1 MGAQVLLIDNSAEKL
16 CSKARILHNITSMKT
31 STEKPFSFI
40 YLCSSEVKQT
50 PGAHHIFH

>member
-1 MGAQVLLIDNSAEKL
+1 MGTQVLLIDNSAEKL

-31 STEKPFSFI
+31 STGKHFPFI
-40 YLCSSEVKQT
+40 YLCFSEVKQT